1 MKKYTILLPAALAY
15 ATCMNAQDIKGRVME
30 NDSTPVPYAT
40 VALLQASDSSYV
52 TGTIGDLDGAFAF
65 QADPYN
71 KIIRVSYVGY
81 ETVFLPAAGNMK
93 VTLPPAAQSLREV
106 TVTAVRPTFK
116 MEKGMFVTNIQGTAF
131 SKLGRAED
139 VLQQLPMMSADGISV
154 LGRGTPLIYINNK
167 LMRDNSELERLS
179 SDMIKD
185 IKIDMNP
192 GAKHGNARAVLYITT
207 TKPVGEGLGG
217 TVYLIENVASG
228 WNTTGWLNL
237 NYRKKGLDIFSSS
250 SYYTYHNWKSTIH
263 DTYNFKYNG
272 QDFNAEYAGDYKSS
286 SRNGYTTIGFNNQ
299 FSERQSIGAIY
310 TFTRNFSS
318 HTDQIFHN
326 NVQLGDEDNVEFG
339 TITHNFSQN
348 SNHRASIYYENQLT
362 DKLALNVDGVYTHNS
377 NYQKQTVTDRQ
388 ADNETTLT
396 PVNKAESDMGALK
409 TVLSSSIGE
418 GKLEYGFEGT
428 YTRFHQNYYVENQD
442 YSGVLTANDNESR
455 QKAANAFVE
464 YSRSFGQFYTRL
476 GMKYEYTDYD
486 YYAKGQLIE
495 GSCRTYHRV
504 LPSALLSYNLNQLS
518 LMLSYNIYT
527 QNPTY
532 DELDERMTYISDFRY
547 AKGNSLLKPTY
558 NHGISL
564 NASYKNITF
573 MCNYTYKKDGIIK
586 WFEELEQTAAIL
598 ANNTNQDFSTLYSS
612 ISYSPTFFKIWKPSW
627 DLWMYKQWMSYRGE
641 NYSHPQ
647 IGLQWKNLITLPKN
661 WVVTLNASGNLKGN
675 ADTYMAKA
683 TLRVNMTLQKSWK
696 NFWARLSASNI
707 FNSKEKG
714 YSQFNGIY
722 FLHEMDYRQP
732 TINLT
737 LSYSFNPA
745 KSKYK
750 GKSAGESE
758 LRRL

>member
-65 QADPYN
+65 QADPDN

-81 ETVFLPAAGNMK
+81 ETVFLPAAGNMT

-116 MEKGMFVTNIQGTAF
+116 MEKGVFVTDIQGTAF

-217 TVYLIENVASG
+217 SVSTQGNVGSG
-228 WNTTGWLNL
+228 WNAVGWLNL

-250 SYYTYHNWKSTIH
+250 SYYTKNNWQSTIH
-263 DTYNFKYNG
+263 NIYDFEYDGQNFH
-272 QDFNAEYAGDYKSS
+272 AEYQGDSESS
-286 SRNGYTTIGFNNQ
+286 SKYGYTTIGFNNQ
-299 FSERQSIGAIY
+299 FSEKQSIGAIY
-310 TFTRNFSS
+310 TFTRTPSS
-318 HTDQIFHN
+318 HDRQDLHST
-326 NVQLGDEDNVEFG
+326 VQQGDDRTEFG
-339 TITHNFSQN
+339 THTKNFSQN
-348 SNHRASIYYENQLT
+348 SNHRASVYYENQLS
-362 DKLALNVDGVYTHNS
+362 DKLTLNVDGVYTHTNS
-377 NYQKQTVTDRQ
+377 YNKQATTDYR
-388 ADNETTLT
+388 ADKETTLI
-396 PVNKAESDMGALK
+396 PINKRETDMGALK
-409 TVLSSSIGE
+409 TILSSSIGE

-428 YTRFHQNYYVENQD
+428 YTRFHQDYYVENLD

-455 QKAANAFVE
+455 QKAANVFVE
-464 YSRSFGQFYTRL
+464 YSRSFGKLYTRL
-476 GMKYEYTDYD
+476 GMKYEYADYE
-486 YYAKGQLIE
+486 YYAKGKLTE
-495 GSCRTYHRV
+495 ENSRTYHRV
-504 LPSALLSYNLNQLS
+504 LPSVLLSYGMDKLS
-518 LMLSYNIYT
+518 LMLNYNIHT
-527 QNPTY
+527 KNPNYSQLDDALTY
-532 DELDERMTYISDFRY
+532 VTDFY
-547 AKGNSLLKPTY
+547 YYKGTPLLKPTY
-558 NHGISL
+558 FHDVSL
-564 NASYKNITF
+564 NVLYKDFLLT
-573 MCNYTYKKDGIIK
+573 CNYSYKKDGFVT
-586 WFEELEQTAAIL
+586 WFEVMEQSPIIL
-598 ANNTNQDFSTLYSS
+598 CGESNQDFSSLNSS
-612 ISYSPTFFKIWKPSW
+612 ISYSPTFFKVWKPSW
-627 DLWMYKQWMSYRGE
+627 SLWMYKQWLSYGGRS
-641 NYSHPQ
+641 YSRPQ
-647 IGLQWKNLITLPKN
+647 IGLQWKNHITLPKN
-661 WVVTLNASGNLKGN
+661 WVVTLNAIGNLKGN
-675 ADTYMAKA
+675 SDTYMAKA
-683 TLRVNMTLQKSWK
+683 SLRVNMTLQKNWK
-696 NFWARLSASNI
+696 NFWARITALNI
-707 FNSKEKG
+707 TNTKERG
-714 YSQFNGIY
+714 YTQCNGIY
-722 FLHEMDYRQP
+722 YLHEADFHQP
-732 TINLT
+732 TISLT

>member
-1 MKKYTILLPAALAY
+1 MKKYAILLPAALAY
-15 ATCMNAQDIKGRVME
+15 ATCMNAQGIKGRVME

-65 QADPYN
+65 QTDPDN

-81 ETVFLPAAGNMK
+81 ETVFLPAAGNMT

-116 MEKGMFVTNIQGTAF
+116 MEKGVFVTNIQGTAF

-139 VLQQLPMMSADGISV
+139 VLQQLPLMSADGISV

-217 TVYLIENVASG
+217 SVYLRENMADGGSIA
-228 WNTTGWLNL
+228 GWLNL
-237 NYRKKGLDIFSSS
+237 NYRKKGLDIFSNSG
-250 SYYTYHNWKSTIH
+250 YQRTYNWKGTMYDIY
-263 DTYNFKYNG
+263 DFKHNG
-272 QDFNAEYAGDYKSS
+272 QDLNVEYAGDYNTSS
-286 SRNGYTTIGFNNQ
+286 KYGYTSIGFNNQ
-299 FSERQSIGAIY
+299 FGEKQSIGAIY
-310 TFTRNFSS
+310 TFTRTPSN
-318 HTDQIFHN
+318 HYEQEMHN
-326 NVQLGDEDNVEFG
+326 TVRLGDACTEFR
-339 TITHNFSQN
+339 THSKNFSQN
-348 SNHRASIYYENQLT
+348 SNHKVSVYYENQLS
-362 DKLALNVDGVYTHNS
+362 DRLALNVDGVYTHHN

-442 YSGVLTANDNESR
+442 YSGVLTTNDNESR
-455 QKAANAFVE
+455 QKAANVFVE
-464 YSRSFGQFYTRL
+464 YSRSFGKFYTRI
-476 GMKYEYTDYD
+476 GMKYEYADYE
-486 YYAKGQLIE
+486 YFVQGQLME
-495 GSCRTYHRV
+495 DNSRTYHRI
-504 LPSALLSYNLNQLS
+504 LPSLSLSYSMDRLS
-518 LMLSYNIYT
+518 LMLSYDIHT

-532 DELDERMTYISDFRY
+532 SQLDDALKYINDFRY
-547 AKGNSLLKPTY
+547 YKGNSLLKPTY
-558 NHGISL
+558 SHGVSL
-564 NASYKNITF
+564 SASYKDFLLT
-573 MCNYTYKKDGIIK
+573 CNYSYKKDGFVT
-586 WFEELEQTAAIL
+586 WFKVMEQNPVIL
-598 ANNTNQDFSTLYSS
+598 AGENNQDFSSLNSS

-627 DLWMYKQWMSYRGE
+627 SLWMYKQWLSYGGMSYSR
-641 NYSHPQ
+641 PQ
-647 IGLQWKNLITLPKN
+647 IGLQWKNHITLPKN
-661 WVVTLNASGNLKGN
+661 WVVTLNAIGNLKGN
-675 ADTYMAKA
+675 SDTYMGKA
-683 TLRVNMTLQKSWK
+683 FLRTNITLLKNWK
-696 NFWARLSASNI
+696 NFRARLSASNI
-707 FNSKEKG
+707 FNSKERG
-714 YSQFNGIY
+714 YTLCNGIY
-722 FLHEMDYRQP
+722 YLHEMDYHRP
-732 TINLT
+732 TISLT